1 MRSDRGTRALPYV
14 GAALVF
20 LGIALILLGWHGAA
34 NTPLVF
40 EQLPYLISGGQLG
53 AALVTL
59 GALLYFAYWLAVLVR
74 DQRETHSL
82 LRALLAERQ
91 VSVPLQSVAGTD
103 ALVATSKGSMAH
115 LPDCPVVRSR
125 GDTRPVALSEDLAR
139 CGICQPV

>member
-20 LGIALILLGWHGAA
+20 LGIACILLGWHGAA

-53 AALVTL
+53 TALVTL

-82 LRALLAERQ
+82 LKALLAERQ
-91 VSVPLQSVAGTD
+91 VTVPAQHLR
-103 ALVATSKGSMAH
+103 LVATTKGNMAH

-125 GDTRPVALSEDLAR
+125 DDTRPVSPTEELAS
-139 CGICQPV
+139 CGICQPA